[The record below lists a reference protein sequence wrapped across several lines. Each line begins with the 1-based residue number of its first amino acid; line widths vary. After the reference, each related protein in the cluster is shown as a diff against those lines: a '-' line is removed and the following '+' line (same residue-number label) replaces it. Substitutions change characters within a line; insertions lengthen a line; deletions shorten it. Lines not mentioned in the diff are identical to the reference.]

1 MEWPTIIGEIAVAAV
16 ASYLIYVWTRRR
28 KVASRR
34 GEQLISHLRKIGVQ
48 ASWASRGTIEQKLG
62 SRPILGWRSE
72 GVIKIEGR
80 NMDYISIVSEINQY
94 KHWGVRYFFDY
105 LVKSSGWVG
114 GRQNHLH
121 CWRWG

>member
-48 ASWASRGTIEQKLG
+48 ASWASRGTMMFRIQKH
-62 SRPILGWRSE
+62 I
-72 GVIKIEGR
+72 
-80 NMDYISIVSEINQY
+80 
-94 KHWGVRYFFDY
+94 
-105 LVKSSGWVG
+105 
-114 GRQNHLH
+114 
-121 CWRWG
+121 